1 MSSIKIYI
9 AEMRNFLTLWLG
21 QSVSSL
27 GTTMTGFAIS
37 IWAFEQTGSALV
49 LSVSALLVMLPRM
62 LMGVFVS
69 PFVDRNNKKRI
80 MIYADIGTGVCT
92 FVLFLLLRFDALE
105 IWHIFGINLITSI
118 LGSFQTLANNVVVS
132 AIIPKKHY
140 VRATGLQSF
149 SSGMVEVI
157 APALAAVLL
166 GFIGIVGVIAVDLMT
181 MAFACLSLA
190 FFVKIPTLRLES
202 KSDKLKFNAR
212 NYLNDL
218 SSGFKVVK
226 ASALLYRLML
236 FMAVLNFITSMAA
249 YGLLAPMVLA
259 RSGDNEVALAV
270 VSSAVGLGGVVGA
283 LVILAVPTR
292 TERVRMIFLCYFI
305 SVIIGDM
312 LFALGNNL
320 AFWAVT
326 AFLGA
331 AFVPAITANATYL
344 WRTIIPIEL
353 QGRAFAARYA
363 IQSAAIPLGV
373 LVGGFLADFVFEP
386 FMEQPP
392 LLLSRVFG
400 TGSGAGMA
408 LMFFI
413 SGLLCAILSITFMF
427 NRTMKKA
434 ENGSDFATIT
444 RFYVQI

>member
-37 IWAFEQTGSALV
+37 LWAFERTGSALV

-80 MIYADIGTGVCT
+80 MIYADIGTGVFT

-118 LGSFQTLANNVVVS
+118 LGSFQTLANNVAVS

-140 VRATGLQSF
+140 VKAAGLQSF

-166 GFIGIVGVIAVDLMT
+166 GFIGIVGVIAVDLIT
-181 MAFACLSLA
+181 MVFACLSLA
-190 FFVKIPTLRLES
+190 YFVKIPALRLES
-202 KSDKLKFNAR
+202 KNNKPKFNVR
-212 NYLNDL
+212 IYLSDL
-218 SSGFKVVK
+218 SNGFKVVK

-259 RSGDNEVALAV
+259 RSGNNEVALAV

-292 TERVRMIFLCYFI
+292 TKRVHMIFLCYFI

-312 LFALGNNL
+312 LFALGSSL
-320 AFWAVT
+320 ALWAVT

-331 AFVPAITANATYL
+331 AFVPTITANATYL

-353 QGRAFAARYA
+353 QGRAFAVRYA
-363 IQSAAIPLGV
+363 IQSAAIPIGV
-373 LVGGFLADFVFEP
+373 LVGGLLADFVFEP
-386 FMEQPP
+386 FMAQPP
-392 LLLSRVFG
+392 LLLGRVFG
-400 TGSGAGMA
+400 SGDGAGMA
-408 LMFFI
+408 LMFFL
-413 SGLLCAILSITFMF
+413 SGFICAVLSVAFMF
-427 NRTMKKA
+427 NCTMQKA
-434 ENGSDFATIT
+434 ETVAESTL
-444 RFYVQI
+444 